1 VFAVV
6 EELLESLRFLFLT
19 ISAFLPT
26 SPAADTFSSKF
37 NAILA
42 YI

>member
-1 VFAVV
+1 VLTVV

-19 ISAFLPT
+19 VSAFLPT

-42 YI
+42 

>member
-1 VFAVV
+1 V

-19 ISAFLPT
+19 VSAFLPA
-26 SPAADTFSSKF
+26 SPAADTFSNRF

-42 YI
+42 YM

>member
-1 VFAVV
+1 VLTAV

-19 ISAFLPT
+19 FSAFLPT
-26 SPAADTFSSKF
+26 SPAADTFSNRF

-42 YI
+42 